1 MGNKWSRSMAIAR
14 QSVNVLRGNPSLM
27 AFPIVTA
34 LVSMVISVSFFV
46 PVYFFYT
53 GHKVD
58 QIPPFGYAIMAVYY
72 LISYFVVIF
81 FNVGLASCTYASLRG
96 ERPGFMDGIR
106 YASGR
111 MGPILG
117 WTVLAAT
124 VGMLLQM
131 ASERLGIVGK
141 IIVGLIGGAWNIV
154 TFLVVPILA
163 VEGKGPVDS
172 VKDSANLLKR
182 TWGEQLI
189 GTGGV
194 GFVFGMCALIPIV
207 PLIAVMFTGSVPL
220 IVGLAIFS
228 VIYWIGLAILGASV
242 SGVYQTALY
251 VYATTGAPPAGFD
264 AAGIASA
271 FGPRPQGKV
280 ERIIR
285 ERF

>member
-1 MGNKWSRSMAIAR
+1 MAIAR

-34 LVSMVISVSFFV
+34 LVSLMISVSFFL

-58 QIPPFGYAIMAVYY
+58 QIPPMGYAIMAVYY
-72 LISYFVVIF
+72 LVSYFVVIF

-96 ERPGFMDGIR
+96 ERPGFGDGIR

-124 VGMLLQM
+124 VGMVLQM
-131 ASERLGIVGK
+131 ISERTGAIGK
-141 IIVGLIGGAWNIV
+141 IAVALVGGAWNIV
-154 TFLVVPILA
+154 TFLVVPVLA
-163 VEGKGPVDS
+163 VEGKGPLGS
-172 VKDSANLLKR
+172 VKESAQLLKR

-207 PLIAVMFTGSVPL
+207 PLIAIMFTGSVPL
-220 IVGLAIFS
+220 IAGMAIFS
-228 VIYWIGLAILGASV
+228 LVYWLGLAILGGSV

-251 VYATTGAPPAGFD
+251 VYATTGAPPSGFD
-264 AAGIASA
+264 VDTISSA
-271 FGPRPQGKV
+271 FGPRPQSKV
-280 ERIIR
+280 ERMIR